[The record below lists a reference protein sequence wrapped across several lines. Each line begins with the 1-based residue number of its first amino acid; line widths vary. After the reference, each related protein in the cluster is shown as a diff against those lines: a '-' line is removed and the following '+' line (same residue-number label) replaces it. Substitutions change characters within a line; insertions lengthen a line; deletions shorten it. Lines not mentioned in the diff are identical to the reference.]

1 MSAPTNTVRGTPAGI
16 KLKDGYQSTITFAAN
31 STISFWEKEI
41 TPPGLDGGEKVPQTT
56 LLNNTFRTFASR
68 GLYELS
74 DVTVKAAYDPI
85 IYSNVASIINVEGS
99 ISVKWKDGSTLDFFG
114 YLQKFMPDALADGT
128 QPEASITIVCTNWD
142 PVGKVE
148 AGPVLTNVAGT

>member
-1 MSAPTNTVRGTPAGI
+1 MPAPTNTVRGTPAGI
-16 KLKDGYQSTITFAAN
+16 KLKDGYQSLIAFNAN
-31 STISFWEKEI
+31 PTVSFWEKQV

-56 LLNNTFRTFASR
+56 LQNSTFRTFASR

-74 DVTVKAAYDPI
+74 DVTVKAAYDPNLYTQI
-85 IYSNVASIINVEGS
+85 ASLINSEGS

-114 YLQKFMPDALADGT
+114 YLQKFMPDALVEGT
-128 QPEASITIVCTNWD
+128 QPECTITIVCTNWD